1 MALSVYF
8 ANVSKRRNSTLQG
21 TFTDE
26 FTLVLKEATS
36 IDRPT
41 FIVHAATFNYNV
53 AKWDSRY
60 YFIDDV
66 TSVGNERWAVSCV
79 LDVLATYKS
88 EILASTQFV
97 SYSSHNSSNWLPD
110 TRIPM
115 LTETNVAKNS
125 VSFAQFDQ
133 NRTGFYV
140 LTVVG
145 QSNDSGTDV
154 SYGCVSYAVRRQD
167 IVNLLDRIND
177 WSDDAIDDIFNEQ
190 YDWNNHPEQSLAEM
204 LTRTGFIGNAYAE
217 APSCIRSC
225 IWVPFDM
232 AIFTSGQG
240 GGRTIYLGSFNT
252 GVAAIPVKTGDV
264 RVQNVSIPWH
274 FADWRRGVC
283 EDLYLY
289 LPFVGVVGMST
300 DSLVGESTIDI
311 YCSVN
316 ALDGSVAYCAY
327 ANSGQF
333 IGTYGG
339 QCASNYPIGISQQA
353 SAGAIAQT
361 AIAGVEKTV
370 NSAVQSTLSPISMG
384 ATVAATAL
392 NGIETAYNIADTAM
406 SRHNTCIGGVGGGT
420 GAGLPLDG
428 WIFSVWHDLNVAP
441 ASMAATM
448 GRPTMKPMSLSSL
461 TGFCQCANAH
471 VAAPAQAAEL
481 DAIDRYLN
489 SGFYIE

>member
-1 MALSVYF
+1 MALTVYF
-8 ANVSKRRNSTLQG
+8 KKESKKRNSTKQA
-21 TFTDE
+21 TFTTS
-26 FTLVLKEATS
+26 FNVVLKDATS
-36 IDRPT
+36 IDNPT
-41 FIVHAATFNYNV
+41 FLIEAASFDYNL
-53 AKWDSRY
+53 AKWDNRY
-60 YFIDDV
+60 YFIDNIVSVRHNLWEV
-66 TSVGNERWAVSCV
+66 TCI
-79 LDVLATYKS
+79 LDVLATYKAD
-88 EILASTQFV
+88 ILASTQFV
-97 SYSSHNSSNWLPD
+97 SYSSYNPSVWLPD
-110 TRIPM
+110 TRIPV
-115 LTETNVAKNS
+115 LTDTHVSKDS
-125 VSFAQFDQ
+125 VTFEQFDQ

-145 QSNDSGTDV
+145 QSKDEGSDV

-177 WSDDAIDDIFNEQ
+177 WSDDAIQDIFNET
-190 YDWNNHPEQSLAEM
+190 YDWQNHPEQSLAEM

-217 APSCIRSC
+217 APACIRSC

-264 RVQNVSIPWH
+264 RIQNVTIPWH
-274 FADWRRGVC
+274 FSDWRRGAC

-300 DSLVGESTIDI
+300 DSLVGESSIDI

-316 ALDGSVAYCAY
+316 ALDGSVAYCVY

-333 IGTYGG
+333 VGTYGG

-370 NSAVQSTLSPISMG
+370 NTAVQSTISPISMG

-392 NGIETAYNIADTAM
+392 NGVETAYNIADTAM

-420 GAGLPLDG
+420 GAGLPLEG
-428 WIFSVWHDLNVAP
+428 WIYSVWHDLNLAP

-448 GRPTMKPMSLSSL
+448 GRPTMQPMSLASL
-461 TGFCQCANAH
+461 TGYCQCANAH
-471 VAAPAQAAEL
+471 ISAAAQASEL

-489 SGFYIE
+489 SGFFIE